1 VSKAVFVSRAI
12 CDYLFFPRL
21 AGGIKTLFVVARFVL
36 YYKYYSTPTY
46 STTRQ
51 PICLLHTLRSTLEK
65 RVAVG
70 RRKTTKRVW
79 THTLSWARRAQHHTH
94 SLSPLL
100 DDTITHTMSRK
111 DTAPLYKLI
120 VLGDGGVGKTALT
133 IQLCLNH
140 FVEEYDPT
148 IEDSYRKQVVL
159 DGQTAMLEILD
170 TAGQEE
176 YTALRDQ
183 WIRDGEGFILV
194 YSITSRSSFSRIRT
208 YYEQIQRVKEDDEGF
223 SVVIVG
229 NKSDR
234 NAERVVSTDDGRA
247 LARELN
253 SGFFEASAKLNVNIE
268 NAFFDCVRACRIQR
282 NGGQVEQPADTG
294 AAQPLVTPGVAAG
307 GAPVNNQTPAPVQKA
322 AQSSTNPPPAQQ
334 SAPAQKTA
342 PAAKD
347 KAEPKKKK
355 DKKKKKCVIM

>member
-1 VSKAVFVSRAI
+1 
-12 CDYLFFPRL
+12 
-21 AGGIKTLFVVARFVL
+21 
-36 YYKYYSTPTY
+36 
-46 STTRQ
+46 
-51 PICLLHTLRSTLEK
+51 
-65 RVAVG
+65 
-70 RRKTTKRVW
+70 
-79 THTLSWARRAQHHTH
+79 
-94 SLSPLL
+94 
-100 DDTITHTMSRK
+100 MSRK

-268 NAFFDCVRACRIQR
+268 KAFFDCVRACRIQR
-282 NGGQVEQPADTG
+282 NGGQVEQPANTG
-294 AAQPLVTPGVAAG
+294 AAQQPLVATGAAMG
-307 GAPVNNQTPAPVQKA
+307 GAPVNNTPAPVQKA
-322 AQSSTNPPPAQQ
+322 PSNPPAAQQ
-334 SAPAQKTA
+334 PAPTQKAA
-342 PAAKD
+342 PVSKD

>member
-1 VSKAVFVSRAI
+1 
-12 CDYLFFPRL
+12 
-21 AGGIKTLFVVARFVL
+21 
-36 YYKYYSTPTY
+36 
-46 STTRQ
+46 
-51 PICLLHTLRSTLEK
+51 
-65 RVAVG
+65 
-70 RRKTTKRVW
+70 
-79 THTLSWARRAQHHTH
+79 
-94 SLSPLL
+94 
-100 DDTITHTMSRK
+100 MSRK

-282 NGGQVEQPADTG
+282 NGGQPDQSAGAG
-294 AAQPLVTPGVAAG
+294 AAQQPLVAAG
-307 GAPVNNQTPAPVQKA
+307 GVAGAGGAGGAVNSQTPAPVHQKTPV
-322 AQSSTNPPPAQQ
+322 SSSNPPSAQHQ
-334 SAPAQKTA
+334 SAPAQKAA
-342 PAAKD
+342 PVTKD
-347 KAEPKKKK
+347 KSEPKKKK